1 MPYMPSDN
9 DIKLIINDGIF
20 CFILGKVIIN
30 FIKAINVPINI
41 SIAPNNAKILAN
53 KPDTGSFKQTMPK
66 ILNIKLL
73 ITIHLLLDAGDIDY
87 TVFCFLF
94 CFWAT

>member
-9 DIKLIINDGIF
+9 DIKLIINDGILCLIF
-20 CFILGKVIIN
+20 GKVIIN

-41 SIAPNNAKILAN
+41 SIAPNNAKIFAN
-53 KPDTGSFKQTMPK
+53 KPDTGSFKQAMPK

-73 ITIHLLLDAGDIDY
+73 IMINLLLNAGDIDY
-87 TVFCFLF
+87 AVFYFLF
-94 CFWAT
+94 CFFIA